1 MPRTRQNQPPTYRKH
16 RASGQ
21 AVVTLGGKD
30 IYLGPHGSQ
39 ISKDEY
45 DRVVAEWLANGRRL
59 PADSGGPSEDFAVAE
74 LLAAYLQHAE
84 TYYVKDGK
92 PTSELGLIKVAMKP
106 LRSLYGRTQ
115 VADFGPLA
123 LRTIQQHLVDEGG
136 KRTTVNGFIDRM
148 KRIFRWGVSHEL
160 VPSRVYEALRTVPGL
175 RRGRTTAAESD
186 PVRPVPTEYVDAIKP
201 FVSRQVWAMIELQR
215 LTGMRSGEV
224 VIMRGR
230 DLEMKGKLWR
240 YTPSSHKTAHHGH
253 ERIVDLGPRAQEVIT
268 PFLKPDLEAYLFS
281 PLEAEAERH
290 AEQRRQRKSKVPPS
304 QRDRRKTNP
313 RSKPTEHYTNDTY
326 RRAIQRGCDLAD
338 KAKKK
343 ELSQPADCERLVPR
357 WHPHQLRHNFA
368 TEIRRKYGLEAA
380 RVLLGHHS
388 LSITEVYAEID
399 RTKVAG
405 IVAAGG

>member
-1 MPRTRQNQPPTYRKH
+1 MPRTRQNQPPSYREH

-30 IYLGPHGSQ
+30 IYLGPYGSQ

-59 PADSGGPSEDFAVAE
+59 PAESGGPSDDIAVSE

-92 PTSELGLIKVAMKP
+92 PTSELGLIKIAMKP
-106 LRSLYGRTQ
+106 LRSLYGRTL
-115 VADFGPLA
+115 VSDFGPLS

-136 KRTTVNGFIDRM
+136 KRTTINGFIDRM

-160 VPSRVYEALRTVPGL
+160 VPSSIYEALRTVPGL
-175 RRGRTTAAESD
+175 RRGRTTAVETE
-186 PVRPVPTEYVDAIKP
+186 PIRPVPTEYVDAVKP
-201 FVSRQVWAMIELQR
+201 FVSRQIWAMVELQR

-230 DLEMKGKLWR
+230 DLDMTGELWR
-240 YTPSSHKTAHHGH
+240 YRPSCHKTAHHGH
-253 ERIVDLGPRAQEVIT
+253 ERIVDLGPRAQKVIT

-281 PLEAEAERH
+281 PLEAEAERR

-304 QRDRRKTNP
+304 QRDRRKANP
-313 RSKPTEHYTNDTY
+313 RRTPQDHYTPASY
-326 RRAIQRGCDLAD
+326 RRAIQRGCVLAD
-338 KAKKK
+338 KAQKK
-343 ELSQPADCERLVPR
+343 ELSQPAGSERLVPR

-368 TEIRRKYGLEAA
+368 TEIRRKYGVEAA

-388 LSITEVYAEID
+388 LAITEVYAELD
-399 RTKVAG
+399 RAGVQKV
-405 IVAAGG
+405 VAQVG